1 MWIKPRYK
9 LYYVSEVMFLKIQ
22 WKKLLVCIAIPLI
35 VGGIA
40 AWFTMKSMETFEN
53 IKKPP
58 LSPPGWLFPIV
69 WTILYT
75 LMGIASYI
83 VLASDKKYRAQTAL
97 TVYGIQLAF
106 NFLWTIIF
114 FNTGIYWFAFVWLLA
129 LWILVVITA
138 VLFYRISAVSG
149 YWLIPYVLWVT
160 FAAYLNF
167 AIALLN

>member
-1 MWIKPRYK
+1 M
-9 LYYVSEVMFLKIQ
+9 KIQ
-22 WKKLLVCIAIPLI
+22 WKKLLICIAVPLA

-40 AWFTMKSMETFEN
+40 ALLTMNSMETFEKIN
-53 IKKPP
+53 KPS

-83 VLASDKKYRAQTAL
+83 VLTSEKKSRAQTAL
-97 TVYGIQLAF
+97 TLYGIQLAF
-106 NFLWTIIF
+106 NFMWTLIF
-114 FNTGIYWFAFVWLLA
+114 FNTGVYWFAFVWLVA
-129 LWILVVITA
+129 LWILVTVTA
-138 VLFYRISAVSG
+138 LLFYRISAAAG
-149 YWLIPYVLWVT
+149 YLMIPYVLWVT